1 MIVKDKVSLMSKMA
15 IFEKSPKGKA
25 VLRDISFFRA
35 DRIRWDLLKT
45 GASVTVGY
53 ALVLGLIILYNLEYL
68 IKNATTI
75 NYKDIGIKTLGVYL
89 VVMVVYLVFTF
100 LYSTYRYG
108 KSRKKFLKYN
118 KLLSKLESIY
128 DNELEEESK

>member
-45 GASVTVGY
+45 GASVTIGY
-53 ALVLGLIILYNLEYL
+53 ALGLGLIILYNLEYL
-68 IKNATTI
+68 IKNATTL

>member
-68 IKNATTI
+68 IKNATTL
-75 NYKDIGIKTLGVYL
+75 NYRDIGIKTLGVYL

>member
-68 IKNATTI
+68 IKNATTL
-75 NYKDIGIKTLGVYL
+75 NHKDIGIKTLGVYL

>member
-45 GASVTVGY
+45 GASVTIGY

-68 IKNATTI
+68 IKNATTL

>member
-25 VLRDISFFRA
+25 VLRDVSFFRP

-53 ALVLGLIILYNLEYL
+53 ALILGLIILYNLEYL
-68 IKNATTI
+68 IKNATTLD
-75 NYKDIGIKTLGVYL
+75 YKDIGIKTLGVYL

-118 KLLSKLESIY
+118 KLLSKRESIY

>member
-68 IKNATTI
+68 IKNATTLD
-75 NYKDIGIKTLGVYL
+75 YKDIGIKTLGVYL

-128 DNELEEESK
+128 DNELEEEST

>member
-35 DRIRWDLLKT
+35 DRIRWDLLKK

-68 IKNATTI
+68 IKNATKLD
-75 NYKDIGIKTLGVYL
+75 YKLIGIKTLGIYL
-89 VVMVVYLVFTF
+89 IVMVIYLVFTF
-100 LYSTYRYG
+100 FYSTYSFGR
-108 KSRKKFLKYN
+108 SRKTFLKYN
-118 KLLSKLESIY
+118 KLLSKLERIY
-128 DNELEEESK
+128 NEDAEEDSK

>member
-25 VLRDISFFRA
+25 VLRDISFFRS

-53 ALVLGLIILYNLEYL
+53 ALILGLIILYNLEYL
-68 IKNATTI
+68 IKNATTL
-75 NYKDIGIKTLGVYL
+75 NYKEIGIKTLGVYL

>member
-25 VLRDISFFRA
+25 VLRDVSFFRP

-53 ALVLGLIILYNLEYL
+53 ALILGLIILYNLEYL
-68 IKNATTI
+68 IKNATTLD
-75 NYKDIGIKTLGVYL
+75 YKDIGIKTLGVYL

>member
-68 IKNATTI
+68 IKNATTL

-118 KLLSKLESIY
+118 KLLSKLEI
-128 DNELEEESK
+128 

>member
-15 IFEKSPKGKA
+15 IFEKSPAGKA
-25 VLRDISFFRA
+25 ALKDISFFRS
-35 DRIRWDLLKT
+35 DHIRWSLLKA

-53 ALVLGLIILYNLEYL
+53 ALVLSLIILYNLEYL
-68 IKNATTI
+68 IKNATTL

>member
-68 IKNATTI
+68 IKNATTL

-128 DNELEEESK
+128 DDELEEESK

>member
-25 VLRDISFFRA
+25 VLRDISFFRS

-53 ALVLGLIILYNLEYL
+53 ALILGLIILYNLEYL
-68 IKNATTI
+68 IKNATTL
-75 NYKDIGIKTLGVYL
+75 NYKEIGIKTLGVYL

-128 DNELEEESK
+128 DDELEEESK

>member
-25 VLRDISFFRA
+25 VLRDISFFRS

-53 ALVLGLIILYNLEYL
+53 ALILGLIILYNLEYL
-68 IKNATTI
+68 IKNATTLD
-75 NYKDIGIKTLGVYL
+75 YKDIGIKTLGVYL

>member
-68 IKNATTI
+68 IKNATTL
-75 NYKDIGIKTLGVYL
+75 NYKDIGIKTLG
-89 VVMVVYLVFTF
+89 VYLVFTF

>member
-15 IFEKSPKGKA
+15 IFEKSAKGQS
-25 VLRDISFFRA
+25 VLRDISFFRS
-35 DRIRWDLLKT
+35 DHIRWDLLKT

-53 ALVLGLIILYNLEYL
+53 ALILGLIILYNLEYL
-68 IKNATTI
+68 IKNATTLD
-75 NYKDIGIKTLGVYL
+75 YKDIGIKTLGVYL

-128 DNELEEESK
+128 DNELEEEST

>member
-68 IKNATTI
+68 IKNATTL
-75 NYKDIGIKTLGVYL
+75 NYKDSGIKTLGVYL

>member
-25 VLRDISFFRA
+25 VLRDISFFSD

-53 ALVLGLIILYNLEYL
+53 ALILGLIILYNLEYL
-68 IKNATTI
+68 IKNATTLD
-75 NYKDIGIKTLGVYL
+75 YKDIGIKTLGVYL

>member
-25 VLRDISFFRA
+25 VLRDISFFRS

-53 ALVLGLIILYNLEYL
+53 ALILGLIILYNLEYL
-68 IKNATTI
+68 IKNATTL
-75 NYKDIGIKTLGVYL
+75 NYKEIGIKTLGVYL

-100 LYSTYRYG
+100 LYSAYRYG

>member
-45 GASVTVGY
+45 GACVTVGY

-68 IKNATTI
+68 IKNATTL

>member
-35 DRIRWDLLKT
+35 DRIRWGLLKT

-68 IKNATTI
+68 IKNATTL

>member
-68 IKNATTI
+68 IKNATTL

-118 KLLSKLESIY
+118 KLLSKLDSIY

>member
-25 VLRDISFFRA
+25 VLRDISFFRS

-53 ALVLGLIILYNLEYL
+53 ALILGLIILYNLEYL
-68 IKNATTI
+68 IKNATTLD
-75 NYKDIGIKTLGVYL
+75 YKDIGIKTLGVYL

-128 DNELEEESK
+128 DNELEEEST

>member
-25 VLRDISFFRA
+25 VLRDISYFRA

-68 IKNATTI
+68 IKNATTL

>member
-68 IKNATTI
+68 IKNATTL

-118 KLLSKLESIY
+118 KLLSQLESIY

>member
-68 IKNATTI
+68 IKNATTL

-89 VVMVVYLVFTF
+89 VVMAVYLEFTF

>member
-68 IKNATTI
+68 IKNATTL

-108 KSRKKFLKYN
+108 KSRKKFSKYN

>member
-25 VLRDISFFRA
+25 VLRDIS
-35 DRIRWDLLKT
+35 LLKT

-68 IKNATTI
+68 IKNATTL

>member
-68 IKNATTI
+68 IKNATTL

-89 VVMVVYLVFTF
+89 VIMVVYLVFTF

>member
-68 IKNATTI
+68 INNATTL